1 MSQSEVWDAAKPASI
16 IGVDAALTARRLG
29 MLQIQHIGVDAANVA
44 IEQVIAYAANA
55 AIDANA
61 AMQSGML
68 QIWQRQ
74 SRCDAKAA
82 IWPPL

>member
-1 MSQSEVWDAAKPASI
+1 MSQSEVWDAAKPAS
-16 IGVDAALTARRLG
+16 L
-29 MLQIQHIGVDAANVA
+29 IGVDAANVA

-61 AMQSGML
+61 ARQSGML